1 MQNKNWI
8 IVGIAALILI
18 MVSAGASALITRNNI
33 RDAETVTVTKEET
46 VTKPVVHHKQ
56 VRHDDNINWNNRA
69 AAPAPV
75 QQAQALPPCDDK
87 NIVGTVLGGLGGGL
101 AGSQVGKGNG
111 QIAATAVGVAAGAV
125 AGNEYIPTRNVT
137 CR

>member
-8 IVGIAALILI
+8 IVGIAALILVL
-18 MVSAGASALITRNNI
+18 VSAGASALITRNNI
-33 RDAETVTVTKEET
+33 RDEQTVSVTKEET
-46 VTKPVVHHKQ
+46 VTKPVVHHKH
-56 VRHDDNINWNNRA
+56 VREENINWNNRA
-69 AAPAPV
+69 AAPAPI

-101 AGSQVGKGNG
+101 AGSQFGKGNG
-111 QIAATAVGVAAGAV
+111 QVAATAVGVAAGAV